1 MKFLII
7 FSIQFSSRNPEY
19 VRDQMNLAERRKFEF
34 DQIETQENEVLRKV
48 QNNHLTPRR
57 PICAAVGHV
66 LPEKSSVSLGRVSD
80 IILKSEKKTLELYFF
95 LKISL

>member
-34 DQIETQENEVLRKV
+34 DQIETQENKV
-48 QNNHLTPRR
+48 FKVKNNW
-57 PICAAVGHV
+57 I
-66 LPEKSSVSLGRVSD
+66 
-80 IILKSEKKTLELYFF
+80 FF
-95 LKISL
+95 S